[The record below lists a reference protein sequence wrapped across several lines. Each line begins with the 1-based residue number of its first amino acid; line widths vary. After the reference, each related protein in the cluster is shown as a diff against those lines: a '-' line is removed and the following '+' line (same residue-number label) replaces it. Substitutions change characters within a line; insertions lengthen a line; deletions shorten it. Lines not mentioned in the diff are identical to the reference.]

1 MEAHVIRLLFLVLA
15 LTPAIAFAG
24 TCKVVN
30 VSDGDTFTCF
40 TDDNEQIKV
49 RLAEIDAPEMNQPY
63 GDRSK
68 QSLYNLISSEMVR
81 LDVQDTDRYGRTV
94 ARVKRVDGVDVNAEQ
109 IRLGSAWAYPK
120 YLKDKT
126 LKVFELEAKNSQ
138 RGLWALPASDQ
149 MPPWEWRQ
157 SKQAG
162 SASNA
167 PVAAAPAR
175 QSSFSQV
182 ESSAGGF
189 NCNTQKR
196 CGRMSCAEAR
206 YQLTQCGNPYLD
218 GDGDGRP
225 CERQCGH

>member
-1 MEAHVIRLLFLVLA
+1 MTRILFLILA

-24 TCKVVN
+24 TCKVID

-109 IRLGSAWAYPK
+109 IRQGAAWAYPK
-120 YLKDKT
+120 YLKDKK

-138 RGLWALPASDQ
+138 RGLWALPVSDQ

-157 SKQAG
+157 SKKAG
-162 SASNA
+162 SASDA
-167 PVAAAPAR
+167 PVLTAPAR

-189 NCNTQKR
+189 NCSTQKR

>member
-1 MEAHVIRLLFLVLA
+1 MEAHVIRLLFLVFALA
-15 LTPAIAFAG
+15 PAMAFAG
-24 TCKVVN
+24 PCKVID

-40 TDDNEQIKV
+40 TDENEEVKV

-68 QSLYNLISSEMVR
+68 QSLFSLISSEMVR

-109 IRLGSAWAYPK
+109 IRRGAAWAYPK

-138 RGLWALPASDQ
+138 QGLWALPASDQ

-157 SKQAG
+157 TKQVG
-162 SASNA
+162 SAPEA
-167 PVAAAPAR
+167 PVLAAPAR

-189 NCNTQKR
+189 NCSTQKR

-218 GDGDGRP
+218 GDGDGIP
-225 CERQCGH
+225 CERQCR

>member
-1 MEAHVIRLLFLVLA
+1 MIRLLFLVLA
-15 LTPAIAFAG
+15 LAPAIAFAG
-24 TCKVVN
+24 TCKVID

-40 TDDNEQIKV
+40 TDENEQIKV

-68 QSLYNLISSEMVR
+68 QSLYSLISSEMVR

-94 ARVKRVDGVDVNAEQ
+94 ARVKRVDGLDVNAEQ
-109 IRLGSAWAYPK
+109 VRLGAAWAYPK

-138 RGLWALPASDQ
+138 RGLWALPASSQ
-149 MPPWEWRQ
+149 MPPWEWRH

-162 SASNA
+162 SASDT
-167 PVAAAPAR
+167 PVAASPSR

-182 ESSAGGF
+182 ESSDGGF
-189 NCNTQKR
+189 NCSSLKR
-196 CGRMSCAEAR
+196 CGRMSCAEAL
-206 YQLTQCGNPYLD
+206 YQLNQCRNPYLD
-218 GDGDGRP
+218 GDRDGRP
-225 CERQCGH
+225 CEQQCGH

>member
-1 MEAHVIRLLFLVLA
+1 MTRLLFLVLA
-15 LTPAIAFAG
+15 LAPAIAFSG
-24 TCKVVN
+24 TCKVID

-40 TDDNEQIKV
+40 TDENEQVKV

-63 GDRSK
+63 GDLSK
-68 QSLYNLISSEMVR
+68 QSLYSLISSEMVR

-109 IRLGSAWAYPK
+109 IRLGAAWAYPK

-126 LKVFELEAKNSQ
+126 LKVFELEAKNRQ
-138 RGLWALPASDQ
+138 RGLWALPVSDQ
-149 MPPWEWRQ
+149 IPPWEWRQ
-157 SKQAG
+157 TKQVG
-162 SASNA
+162 SAPAA
-167 PVAAAPAR
+167 PVLSAPSR

-189 NCNTQKR
+189 NCSTQKR